1 MTELEVLARNINGLT
16 EVLRVAWRDF
26 ANPLLTPFER
36 RDARNQIDQYSVEL
50 RRHFQ
55 LIEAERCRSRK
66 QSLEEYDGRN
76 SGKPKLRLGEL
87 RLKAK
92 GK

>member
-1 MTELEVLARNINGLT
+1 MTELEVLARNINWLT
-16 EVLRVAWRDF
+16 ELLRVACRDL
-26 ANPLLTPFER
+26 ANPLLTAFER
-36 RDARNQIDQYSVEL
+36 REARNQIDQYSVEL
-50 RRHFQ
+50 RRHFR
-55 LIEAERCRSRK
+55 LIEAERCPFRR